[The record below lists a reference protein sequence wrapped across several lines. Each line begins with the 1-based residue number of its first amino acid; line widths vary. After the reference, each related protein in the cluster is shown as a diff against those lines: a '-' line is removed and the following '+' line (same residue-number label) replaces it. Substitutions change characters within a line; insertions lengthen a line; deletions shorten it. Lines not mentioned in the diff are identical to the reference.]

1 MLFWSPDQLPYLYPY
16 PDAHLLR
23 RRSRVNMHAQLEQL
37 ARRFPLL
44 QRRAAAAPRQALLE
58 PGDVVFFPSRL
69 VGAMQGQQVGWMQAE
84 VQVLC
89 SCWDSPAKVA
99 GRFHICRFVASGP
112 CRWAHYTESLD
123 FSMSVTCRFQF
134 S

>member
-23 RRSRVNMHAQLEQL
+23 RRSRVNMHAPLEQL
-37 ARRFPLL
+37 AGRFPLL

-69 VGAMQGQQVGWMQAE
+69 VGAMWGQHAGWMQAE

-99 GRFHICRFVASGP
+99 GRGFIFVALWLPALAGGRTTLRASTSP
-112 CRWAHYTESLD
+112 CR
-123 FSMSVTCRFQF
+123 
-134 S
+134 